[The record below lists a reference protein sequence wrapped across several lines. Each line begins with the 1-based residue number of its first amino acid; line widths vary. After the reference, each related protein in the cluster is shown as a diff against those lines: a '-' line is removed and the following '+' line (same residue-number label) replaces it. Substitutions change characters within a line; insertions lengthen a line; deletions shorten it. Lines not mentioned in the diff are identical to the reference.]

1 VKKVSGRVP
10 SLINFILARAQSSPA
25 PTPSSRSL
33 AMLKR
38 EPLNLS
44 VGEEEGLAANTW
56 PPNFV

>member
-10 SLINFILARAQSSPA
+10 SLINFILARAQSSP
-25 PTPSSRSL
+25 PPHSFVSV

-44 VGEEEGLAANTW
+44 VGEEEGLVANTW